1 MKKFAIHLLIAF
13 SGIAVPW
20 ASSAADQTPV
30 AFEEAKIGDVIEHSV
45 RIGSGFFSKLVVLP
59 EGRWELAA
67 RSARP
72 ISSDGSYALGSM
84 IRLFFQETSEGRL
97 LRTLEIFANKSSGS
111 IEWLDLPCRTKGDSI
126 LLEDKAY
133 GINSQF
139 CTRVGFIDGMVDQ
152 AGGSDYDAWARRIRA
167 NNIDYS
173 PEMPFIQVTRYTRS
187 DFLRVRVAFNPK
199 ASGIENSPAPQ
210 RHLNDWHPDN
220 VKPGSAHERFYKS
233 LVDWVPQFAS
243 AVDRDFDGDKKLSPA
258 VFGRPSLPL
267 RR

>member
-1 MKKFAIHLLIAF
+1 MKKLAIHFLIAL
-13 SGIAVPW
+13 GVIVLPW
-20 ASSAADQTPV
+20 AARAAEQAPV
-30 AFEEAKIGDVIEHSV
+30 EFDEAKIGDVIEHSV
-45 RIGSGFFSKLVVLP
+45 RLSTGFFSKLVVLP
-59 EGRWELAA
+59 EGRWEVAA
-67 RSARP
+67 KSARP

-84 IRLFFQETSEGRL
+84 NRLIFQETSEGRL
-97 LRTLEIFANKSSGS
+97 LRTLEILANRSSAS
-111 IEWLDLPCRTKGDSI
+111 VEWLDLPCKTKGDSI
-126 LLEDKAY
+126 LLDDKAY

-152 AGGSDYDAWARRIRA
+152 AVGSDYDAWARRIRA

-199 ASGIENSPAPQ
+199 ASGIENSLAPQ

-220 VKPGSAHERFYKS
+220 VKPGSAHERFYKA
-233 LVDWVPQFAS
+233 LIDWAPQFAS

-258 VFGRPSLPL
+258 AFGRPSLPAK
-267 RR
+267 R